1 LAPTVTS
8 HQSDTTDHVE
18 ARPDI
23 LADIALKRLNALILD
38 VDLEWEMVSLAQ
50 RPVPQ
55 DGMPVVGACGP
66 DGVFVAVMHSGV
78 TLAPIMAEILAR
90 EVMGQTLNTQQA
102 ELISPYRP
110 DRFQS
115 GQS

>member
-1 LAPTVTS
+1 M
-8 HQSDTTDHVE
+8 
-18 ARPDI
+18 
-23 LADIALKRLNALILD
+23 LADLALKRLNALIPD
-38 VDLEWEMVSLAQ
+38 VELEWEMVSLAQ

-66 DGVFVAVMHSGV
+66 DGVFTAVMHSGV
-78 TLAPIMAEILAR
+78 TLAPIMAEILAQ
-90 EVMGQTLNTQQA
+90 EVMGQTLNAQQA

-115 GQS
+115 WQS

>member
-1 LAPTVTS
+1 
-8 HQSDTTDHVE
+8 
-18 ARPDI
+18 
-23 LADIALKRLNALILD
+23 
-38 VDLEWEMVSLAQ
+38 LAQ
-50 RPVPQ
+50 RPVPK

-66 DGVFVAVMHSGV
+66 DGVFASVMHSGV
-78 TLAPIMAEILAR
+78 TLAPVMAEILAQ
-90 EVMGQTLNTQQA
+90 EVMGQTLNTQLA